1 MRHPSFISGWTR
13 CGVHIHDRFGMVIGV
28 LSEASAA
35 HQHRIPAVQLKAA
48 KKGAQVI
55 KRMLR
60 GWGILDD
67 FCEFYDP
74 RRDAA

>member
-1 MRHPSFISGWTR
+1 
-13 CGVHIHDRFGMVIGV
+13 MVIGV